1 MVKNTPLI
9 TTISLILLWRQIVM
23 NNVWKK
29 MLAIVLLAGSTFAM
43 VAVSFDA
50 EARRFG
56 GGFSSGR
63 QSTNVMKQNQATM
76 PAAAARAPAAGAAAG
91 ATAAGGS
98 RWLGPLTGIAAG
110 LGLAAL
116 LSHFGLGGALA
127 DLLVIAL
134 IAGFAFLSIGFIL
147 RALRGGMAPA
157 TEPAARGAN
166 NSYRR
171 STSGREPNAGLS
183 GLMGSSTPSFEQ
195 QPQVGDWFIP
205 AGFDQQTFLGEA
217 KKQFVAVQKAWDER
231 DFVQLRERLTDEFY
245 AEYAPKLEERT
256 AASKTEIVLLN
267 AEMLG
272 IEKLTNGHL
281 ASVRFSGLLR
291 EDDAPE
297 AASFEEAWNLFK
309 PNNQGWLLAGIQQLP
324 SDRA

>member
-1 MVKNTPLI
+1 
-9 TTISLILLWRQIVM
+9 M
-23 NNVWKK
+23 NNVLKK

-91 ATAAGGS
+91 ARAGGS

-116 LSHFGLGGALA
+116 LSHFGLGGAFA

-134 IAGFAFLSIGFIL
+134 IAGFAYLAIGFIA
-147 RALRGGMAPA
+147 RSLRGGLTPASEPA
-157 TEPAARGAN
+157 TRGAN

-171 STSGREPNAGLS
+171 STPGREPNAGLS
-183 GLMGSSTPSFEQ
+183 GLMGSSTPNFEQ
-195 QPQVGDWFIP
+195 PPQVGDWFIP
-205 AGFDQQTFLGEA
+205 ADFDQQTFLGEA

-231 DFVQLRERLTDEFY
+231 DFVQMRERLTDEFY
-245 AEYAPKLEERT
+245 AEYAPKLEEQT
-256 AASKTEIVLLN
+256 GTSNTEIVLLN

-324 SDRA
+324 GDRA